1 MAVRLILTV
10 LCGNLS
16 GYAAFRLAFALTPG
30 LWRAGAGLARP
41 ESDFGPRIVL
51 TALTAIAFAAPPVL
65 IGALAA
71 RLAGRARPWAGM
83 AAGLWGIGFVWWWP
97 DPIPLLGPGAWLGPA
112 ILILL
117 SGLIGGWLIEL
128 RAAVNRTASRSGVD
142 HNAPSDQP
150 PGT

>member
-1 MAVRLILTV
+1 MLTV
-10 LCGNLS
+10 LFGNLA
-16 GYAAFRLAFALTPG
+16 GFAAFRLAFALTPG
-30 LWRAGAGLARP
+30 LWRAGAGLAGP
-41 ESDFGPRIVL
+41 ESEFGLRLLL

-83 AAGLWGIGFVWWWP
+83 AAGLWGFGFAWWWP
-97 DPIPLLGPGAWLGPA
+97 KPTPLLGPEAWLGPA

-117 SGLIGGWLIEL
+117 SGLIGGWLIEM
-128 RAAVNRTASRSGVD
+128 RTAANRKASRSGAD
-142 HNAPSDQP
+142 TNGPSVQA